1 MCVLA
6 RLRTKIRQTEGFITD
21 LEQARPL
28 REIARSCGLSSN
40 IVTHR
45 IAVYNKRMTEIAFVM
60 LNSDD
65 GAGAG
70 VSIPIRRT
78 FTRAQTHD
86 VFVDA
91 MVKNMMGLSMK
102 EALREAATEE
112 IERVDTEED
121 SLFRIYGPAQRAPSY
136 QDRQTAWLKAVQ
148 LYTKHRILR
157 HQNSFDTLLFDPSG
171 YPVETT
177 KPAFL
182 KRFNSETFKSVA
194 AYSEFCNAG
203 STLRLTHQK
212 QFKPSTLFLLKI
224 FDQVLDTIGYLHH
237 SGVGHGDT
245 HMGNLLLYV
254 PDENALL
261 PKKRST
267 QDFTISIKGMMER
280 RWTYAAHMAYLF
292 AIVVCDEGNKVK
304 NSDSQVHLAVAK
316 LFAPKVWIQSGTP
329 ALNAPV
335 DLTGY
340 LALWW
345 RDEYNDDIDNC
356 ELPEDERM
364 YTDATWAKV
373 QKKCPDYAEKHR
385 ELLYTLNY

>member
-1 MCVLA
+1 MASTPSMCVLA

-121 SLFRIYGPAQRAPSY
+121 SLFRMFGIWPARV
-136 QDRQTAWLKAVQ
+136 RRIE

-280 RWTYAAHMAYLF
+280 RWTYAAHMA
-292 AIVVCDEGNKVK
+292 VVK

>member
-1 MCVLA
+1 MASTPSMCVLA

-102 EALREAATEE
+102 EALREAAQEE
-112 IERVDTEED
+112 IERVDMEED
-121 SLFRIYGPAQRAPSY
+121 SLFRMFGIWPARV
-136 QDRQTAWLKAVQ
+136 RRIV
-148 LYTKHRILR
+148 LYIEHRILT
-157 HQNSFDTLLFDPSG
+157 HQNSFDTLLVDPSE

-182 KRFNSETFKSVA
+182 KSFNSETFKSVA
-194 AYSEFCNAG
+194 AYSEFCN
-203 STLRLTHQK
+203 K

-224 FDQVLDTIGYLHH
+224 FDQLLDTIEYLHH
-237 SGVGHGDT
+237 NGVGHGDT
-245 HMGNLLLYV
+245 HMGNLLL
-254 PDENALL
+254 ATA
-261 PKKRST
+261 T
-267 QDFTISIKGMMER
+267 QDCTISINEDDGAPMDKR
-280 RWTYAAHMAYLF
+280 RTYGSCVTYLF

-304 NSDSQVHLAVAK
+304 NPNSQVHLDITDS
-316 LFAPKVWIQSGTP
+316 FTRQMRDSSDTP

-345 RDEYNDDIDNC
+345 RDEYNDDIDNS